1 MAMRFRRRISIL
13 PGVHLNISKSG
24 ISTSVGVSGA
34 SVTLGKRGTYVNAG
48 LPGTGIS
55 WRQKV
60 PTNTAS
66 TSGVAPTATAPA
78 VSAPSVEHVKT
89 HHLHWWKILVF
100 IATMIAAGATK
111 DNAIIG
117 IFWFA
122 WFGYWLFLFLRLIVR
137 VMKSKGAPGE
147 TQSTTS

>member
-1 MAMRFRRRISIL
+1 MRFRRRIKLL

-24 ISTSVGVSGA
+24 ISTSVGVRGA

-60 PTNTAS
+60 PTHATG
-66 TSGVAPTATAPA
+66 TSEVAPA
-78 VSAPSVEHVKT
+78 VTAPSVEHVKT
-89 HHLHWWKILVF
+89 HHLHWWKILLF
-100 IATMIAAGATK
+100 IGTMLAAGATK
-111 DNAIIG
+111 NDTVIAV
-117 IFWFA
+117 FWFA

-137 VMKSKGAPGE
+137 AMKSKRVDGVNQNAI
-147 TQSTTS
+147 S